1 MSKKLEDGSFLIFL
15 VIVSIGFGMMILPFF
30 SAIFW
35 AAVLVILFSPLHRL
49 LTRKLGQGPNVSAL
63 VTLIASLLIVVLPVS
78 LVMTMLG
85 VEVADLYQK
94 IQQGEIKPQEWV
106 DKLKSTL
113 PVIQHLADRFNF
125 DLGDLNQH
133 LSTAAL
139 TASKFFAGKAVSFG
153 QEYVQFLINFV
164 LMLYLTFFFLRDGES
179 LILLMIRA
187 LPLGDTRERHLFTK
201 FAEVSR
207 AVVKGNLV
215 VATVQGT
222 LGGIIFAILDL
233 PGAVLWGVVMV
244 ILSLLPAVGSALVWG
259 PAAIF
264 LFSSGQIVSGT
275 VLVLFGVFVIGLV
288 DNILRPILVGRDTK
302 MPDFMVL
309 LSTLGGIG
317 LFGINGFVIGPILAA
332 LFMSFWQ
339 IFMDEFNLAEPG
351 SEGETGGSL
360 EMLITPEQPGIES
373 QGIDDQAIKDQGDKP
388 ES

>member
-15 VIVSIGFGMMILPFF
+15 VIVSIGFGVMILPFF

-35 AAVLVILFSPLHRL
+35 AAVLVILFSPLHL
-49 LTRKLGQGPNVSAL
+49 FLTRKLGQGPNLSAL
-63 VTLIASLLIVVLPVS
+63 ITLVASLLIVVLPVS
-78 LVMTMLG
+78 LVMAMLG

-94 IQQGEIKPQEWV
+94 IKAGDIQPQLWV
-106 DKLKSTL
+106 DKVQSTI
-113 PVIQHLADRFNF
+113 PVLQHLAERFGV
-125 DLGDLNQH
+125 DLGNVNEH
-133 LSTAAL
+133 LSSAAL
-139 TASKFFAGKAVSFG
+139 AASKFFASKAVSFG

-164 LMLYLTFFFLRDGES
+164 LMLYMTFFFLRDGQS
-179 LILLMIRA
+179 LIQLMIRA
-187 LPLGDTRERHLFTK
+187 LPLGDTRERHLLTK

-215 VATVQGT
+215 VSIVQGI
-222 LGGIIFAILDL
+222 LGGIIFAVLGI

-264 LFSSGQIVSGT
+264 LYSSGQVVSGT

-309 LSTLGGIG
+309 LSTLGGIA
-317 LFGINGFVIGPILAA
+317 LFGLNGFVIGPVLSA

-339 IFMDEFNLAEPG
+339 IFMDEFKLTDPD
-351 SEGETGGSL
+351 SETGVQPVM
-360 EMLITPEQPGIES
+360 EMLIPGKG
-373 QGIDDQAIKDQGDKP
+373 QGSEDKLD
-388 ES
+388 